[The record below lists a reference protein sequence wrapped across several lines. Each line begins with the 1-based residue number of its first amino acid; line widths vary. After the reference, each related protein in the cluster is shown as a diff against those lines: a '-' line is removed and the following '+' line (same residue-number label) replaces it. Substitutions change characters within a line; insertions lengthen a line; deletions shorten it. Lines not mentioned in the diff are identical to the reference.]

1 MADSAG
7 MRGNLQERQ
16 PLRVWWEGI
25 PYIPSLYHGGHTTRV
40 YIPLSPW
47 IHPSMLHAH
56 SRRVYTDHA
65 GNGLTALEHGVTV
78 LTVSGLLIYRV
89 TVRQRYRPSCSVPQ
103 Q

>member
-1 MADSAG
+1 
-7 MRGNLQERQ
+7 
-16 PLRVWWEGI
+16 
-25 PYIPSLYHGGHTTRV
+25 
-40 YIPLSPW
+40 
-47 IHPSMLHAH
+47 MLHAH